1 MPLSLSP
8 TQLKDLSLDHHLT
21 SWSKDKVKFHNKKFW
36 MKFGPLVEDRLF
48 HCFNELMD
56 DEELYLEISPTPGLF
71 SVSTKSQFNPFSFVE
86 MRKFCNWLR
95 SDSEGGITLYK
106 GIILQLLK
114 AREESK
120 DIKIRDAFPIL
131 LLFQVMEQCNHR

>member
-21 SWSKDKVKFHNKKFW
+21 SRSNDQVKFHNKKFW
-36 MKFGPLVEDRLF
+36 AKFGPLVEDRLF

-56 DEELYLEISPTPGLF
+56 DEELDLQINPSGNFNLY
-71 SVSTKSQFNPFSFVE
+71 TKSKFNPFSFIQ